1 MKAFKQDLT
10 GIATL
15 SNNPLAINSL
25 GGKLRRIAKS
35 HPNGVV
41 ELRKRDG
48 SIQKVKPKKN
58 YKD

>member
-25 GGKLRRIAKS
+25 GGKLRKIAKN
-35 HPNGVV
+35 HPDGVV
-41 ELRKRDG
+41 VLRKRDG
-48 SIQKVKPKKN
+48 SMQNVKLKKN
-58 YKD
+58 SQK